1 MDLLNLNSEV
11 NRYRSELEK
20 LHAQLNNKK
29 EDIKEMRLKIEEA
42 KLNKQNLRGLNST
55 YRSKVAELNELK
67 GSIAH

>member
-1 MDLLNLNSEV
+1 M

-20 LHAQLNNKK
+20 LHGQLNHKK
-29 EDIKEMRLKIEEA
+29 EDIKEMRMKIEEA

-55 YRSKVAELNELK
+55 YRLKVAELNELK

>member
-20 LHAQLNNKK
+20 LHSQLTHKK

-55 YRSKVAELNELK
+55 YRMKTA
-67 GSIAH
+67 